1 MMTEH
6 LRKVVDQLATLPES
20 EQDAYAVQIEADL
33 QERARIAAQLADPQE
48 TDLDYLLDQAD
59 REIAAGQVFDLDEL
73 LREPIR
79 RSPPRDTGAGTC

>member
-1 MMTEH
+1 MMTEY

-20 EQDAYAVQIEADL
+20 EQDAYAEQIEADL

-73 LREPIR
+73 LREP
-79 RSPPRDTGAGTC
+79 

>member
-73 LREPIR
+73 LREP
-79 RSPPRDTGAGTC
+79 